1 MKRLLVSCRLAQCF
15 AVCSTEPY
23 YYRSLERCCGSHAD
37 SMQLAKY
44 CEINP
49 GRGSGTPTS
58 KWQFRD
64 WALFGVPATK
74 ARIGGIG

>member
-1 MKRLLVSCRLAQCF
+1 M
-15 AVCSTEPY
+15 P
-23 YYRSLERCCGSHAD
+23 
-37 SMQLAKY
+37 LAKY

-74 ARIGGIG
+74 ARIRGIG